1 MMDKNAANTHVLVVQ
16 VEPVSVVKKTH
27 RHAENDTNTS

>member
-16 VEPVSVVKKTH
+16 VEPVVKKTH
-27 RHAENDTNTS
+27 RHVENDTNTS